1 MTKTDHQQAIQIFL
15 KNYSTPVQILTSTL
29 RAFLSEHFPSLHEKL
44 YMGWK
49 AIGYTHPQ
57 AGYIMAIFLSADKI
71 KIGFEHGASLN
82 DPEHKLVPGPSGGK
96 QVRYYPIDTYDPKVH
111 QILHHFITQAITHRL
126 TGFR

>member
-1 MTKTDHQQAIQIFL
+1 MTKTNHQQAIDIFL
-15 KNYSTPVQILTSTL
+15 KNYSTGVRSLTNTL
-29 RAFLSEHFPSLHEKL
+29 RAFLAEHFPSLYEKL

-57 AGYIMAIFLSADKI
+57 AGYIMAIFLSANKI

-96 QVRYYPIDTYDPKVH
+96 QVRYYPIDTYDSKVH
-111 QILHHFITQAITHRL
+111 KILHHLITQAITHRL